1 MAGQGKRLKSLD
13 KNKFLIPYKNKP
25 IYKHVLSQY
34 NSKKNII
41 ITNNELKKKVLN
53 QKSVELFFVEKNN
66 SMFKTILES
75 SKLLNAHDK
84 YILTSCDCFGEF
96 DIKKLKNISK
106 KKIDLCLFGFKFS
119 NLQTKL
125 NNAHTQIV
133 TEKHAVKDIKV
144 KSKYNSCFRTRV
156 FFGLIVRSFWL
167 F

>member
-1 MAGQGKRLKSLD
+1 
-13 KNKFLIPYKNKP
+13 
-25 IYKHVLSQY
+25 
-34 NSKKNII
+34 
-41 ITNNELKKKVLN
+41 
-53 QKSVELFFVEKNN
+53 
-66 SMFKTILES
+66 MFKTILES

-144 KSKYNSCFRTRV
+144 KSKYNSMLLGHAGFFWINSKKV
-156 FFGLIVRSFWL
+156 FGYFENFLKSKYFKFIKREVIIDDYFKFLVKNKLIKTNFIEL
-167 F
+167 KATYTLAL